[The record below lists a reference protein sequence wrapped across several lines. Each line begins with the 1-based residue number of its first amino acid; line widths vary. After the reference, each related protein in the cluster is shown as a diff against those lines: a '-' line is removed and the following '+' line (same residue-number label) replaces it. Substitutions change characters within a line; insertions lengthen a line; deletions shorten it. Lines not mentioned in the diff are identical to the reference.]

1 MHVNN
6 KTDHSIILYGGSLT
20 VNCKVKPNSALV
32 NVGKY
37 QSVKF
42 FNLVGGSNH
51 NTAIPYPATIDIK
64 NTNIDIE
71 YVNGSFTFVFH

>member
-6 KTDHSIILYGGSLT
+6 NTNHSIILYGGHLT
-20 VNCKVKPNSALV
+20 VNCKVEPNTTLV

-51 NTAIPYPATIDIK
+51 NTVIPYPATIDIK
-64 NTNIDIE
+64 NTNIDID
-71 YVNGSFTFVFH
+71 YVNGSFTFAFH